1 MIGPLGGQFSRPIGQ
16 LVTRTSLITPKG
28 QQNQPRALPIEAK
41 TPGVVV
47 LVSSIKNMTT
57 WVKGNHKK
65 MSENL
70 VIMFQKR
77 PKLSLF
83 LSLSLSLFLD
93 GGKIVHEDL

>member
-1 MIGPLGGQFSRPIGQ
+1 
-16 LVTRTSLITPKG
+16 
-28 QQNQPRALPIEAK
+28 
-41 TPGVVV
+41 
-47 LVSSIKNMTT
+47 MTT

-70 VIMFQKR
+70 VIMFQKG

-83 LSLSLSLFLD
+83 LSLSLSLSLFLH